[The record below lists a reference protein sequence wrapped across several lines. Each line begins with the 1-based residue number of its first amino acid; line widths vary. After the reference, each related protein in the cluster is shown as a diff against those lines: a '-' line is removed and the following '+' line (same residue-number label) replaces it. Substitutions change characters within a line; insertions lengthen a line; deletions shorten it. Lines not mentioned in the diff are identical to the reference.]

1 MTERDRG
8 QAADVDGAP
17 ENALFIRF
25 IGRLLGLL
33 SHELNNHLAIL
44 RESIGLADDIL
55 SARKM
60 PEKKRLD
67 DVTALVRSLDE
78 KLNRPIAIV
87 RHVGDLSLQIEQDAT
102 DHEADLMVDRLLS
115 LIQRMAIQ
123 RKIIIRKSLAG
134 HSLRLSV
141 DPLLMQFLLFALL
154 DNLYSALDSGGRVTI
169 DTARKGKDYSI
180 HITSEQTPRTM
191 PENEPW
197 PQKALFDTVRRTGGT
212 LHYGEGGGT
221 ITLTFPVTESR

>member
-1 MTERDRG
+1 VTERDRV
-8 QAADVDGAP
+8 QAAEVAGAP

-87 RHVGDLSLQIEQDAT
+87 RHVGDLSLQIEQDAA

-115 LIQRMAIQ
+115 LIQRMATQ
-123 RKIIIRKSLAG
+123 RKIIIRKSFAG

-141 DPLLMQFLLFALL
+141 DPLLMQLGIISHKGAMVIVLPDTCEIMIKSTRGGDDDIDEFSFHEFLDDTSSPGGDDTRGKGQERHTILFLDHPGEDIDALREFL
-154 DNLYSALDSGGRVTI
+154 C
-169 DTARKGKDYSI
+169 
-180 HITSEQTPRTM
+180 
-191 PENEPW
+191 
-197 PQKALFDTVRRTGGT
+197 
-212 LHYGEGGGT
+212 
-221 ITLTFPVTESR
+221 